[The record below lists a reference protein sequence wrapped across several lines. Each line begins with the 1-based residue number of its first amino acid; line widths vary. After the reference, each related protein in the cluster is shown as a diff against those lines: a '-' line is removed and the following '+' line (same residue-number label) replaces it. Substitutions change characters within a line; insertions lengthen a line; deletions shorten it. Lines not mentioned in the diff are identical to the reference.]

1 MNIDKYRITA
11 HAALQKI
18 ILKSEPKFDIKTTL
32 DSLKTRNTCFEDT
45 LTT

>member
-18 ILKSEPKFDIKTTL
+18 ILKSGPNFVVNTIL
-32 DSLKTRNTCFEDT
+32 DSLKTRILVMDI
-45 LTT
+45 L